1 MVSFVCSRVHSFSLL
16 SCSLYGA
23 ASGTIHEP
31 LLKTVTKPFQRLQ
44 QALFKVPALYLPDL
58 THPFSLYVTEKE
70 GFTLGVLGHQLGPSF
85 AHVAHLSNKL
95 DLIIQGWAPC
105 IHTLTSTELLI

>member
-58 THPFSLYVTEKE
+58 THPFSLHVTEKE
-70 GFTLGVLGHQLGPSF
+70 GFALGVLGHQLGPF
-85 AHVAHLSNKL
+85 FCTCGILKKKKK
-95 DLIIQGWAPC
+95 
-105 IHTLTSTELLI
+105 

>member
-1 MVSFVCSRVHSFSLL
+1 ML
-16 SCSLYGA
+16 GP
-23 ASGTIHEP
+23 THEP
-31 LLKTVTKPFQRLQ
+31 QTCYQSLPEAPAGFLKF
-44 QALFKVPALYLPDL
+44 PALYLPDL
-58 THPFSLYVTEKE
+58 THPFSLHVTEKE

-95 DLIIQGWAPC
+95 DLTIQGWAPC